1 MMLLN
6 HYKFCKEKILVS
18 IIIALLCSSCDKKFN
33 SADVETAMKRY
44 DRLVKKMDADSI
56 ALSYTKDGE
65 LGGIAKG
72 RDSIRNF
79 LATFRNVKVL
89 SQVSQTSSIKIT
101 GDSALQKGNY
111 IQVVVVDNKDTV
123 TVKGEYTANWIW
135 INKKELLIKKMDT
148 KPIK

>member
-1 MMLLN
+1 
-6 HYKFCKEKILVS
+6 
-18 IIIALLCSSCDKKFN
+18 
-33 SADVETAMKRY
+33 MKRY

-56 ALSYTKDGE
+56 ALSYTEDGE

-79 LATFRNVKVL
+79 LATFRNVNVL

-135 INKKELLIKKMDT
+135 INKKELLIKKMAT